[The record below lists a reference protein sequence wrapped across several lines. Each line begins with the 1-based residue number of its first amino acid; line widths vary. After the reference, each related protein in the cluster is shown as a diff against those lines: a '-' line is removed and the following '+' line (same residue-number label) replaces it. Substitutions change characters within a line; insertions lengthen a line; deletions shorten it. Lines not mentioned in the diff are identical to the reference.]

1 VLLYHAGVP
10 GVSGG
15 FIGVD
20 VFFVISGFLIT
31 GLLLRELRATG
42 KVSLPS
48 FYARRARRLLPAAM
62 VALATTMVVS
72 AIVLPPLIVPDVAG
86 DVASSALYVGNIHFA
101 VQATDYLQADVAPSP
116 VLHFW
121 SLGVEEQ
128 FYLFWPALL
137 LLAAG
142 VGRVGR
148 TLERR
153 VGAAV
158 LAVLAAS
165 LVLSIWLTDVNQ
177 PWAFFSL
184 PTRAWELSLGALL
197 ALGAARLAR
206 APVRAAT
213 VAVWAG
219 LGLIAIGALR
229 LDTATP
235 FPGTAALLP
244 VIGAALVIAGGLGP
258 AGTLPGRALAAGPM
272 RWLGRISYSLY
283 LWHWPIIVLPAAAL
297 DTELPLAIRIGLAL
311 LAIPVAAASQRW
323 IEEPVRHGRLT
334 RVPSRSTLAVAGGL
348 SLAVAVGSLGLGAVA
363 GVPAPPI
370 VAGSGP
376 VVAGGTDT
384 GGASPSLDAPRAT
397 GATPLPDV
405 SASASPT
412 SPETSPS
419 PAPPAIAIGG
429 ALPANL
435 APPLA
440 QARGDMPIIYTD
452 GCHLPASATTSPSCA
467 YGDIGSA
474 TEVVL
479 FGDSH
484 AAQWF
489 PALERIASERGWRL
503 TSLTKSAC
511 PSADVT
517 VWSGS
522 LRREYRE
529 CDTWRQAVVERIVA
543 SRPALV
549 VLANSRVATL
559 LVDGHRI
566 EAADAPETWLAGL
579 GRTIDQLR
587 EADGAVVVLGDTP
600 RSSVD
605 PPVCL
610 SRHPQDT
617 LACATPRSTAVDAE
631 WLRGEAATADTHG
644 ASFIDPTDMVCTA
657 DTCPAVIGR
666 YLVQRDDHHFA
677 TPFAASLAP
686 QLAAALPTIP

>member
-1 VLLYHAGVP
+1 LLFGTVRGVPRDAGVTTQQAHPIAGAADRFRPDVEGLRAVAVVLVLLYHAGVP

-42 KVSLPS
+42 TVSLPR

-62 VALATTMVVS
+62 VALAATMIVS

-101 VQATDYLQADVAPSP
+101 VQATDYLQADAAPSP

-142 VGRVGR
+142 LGRIGR
-148 TLERR
+148 TVERR
-153 VGAAV
+153 IGVIVLGV
-158 LAVLAAS
+158 LAGS
-165 LVLSIWLTDVNQ
+165 LVLSVWLTDVNQ

-197 ALGAARLAR
+197 AVGAARLAR
-206 APVRAAT
+206 MPTGIAT
-213 VAVWAG
+213 LAVSIG
-219 LGLIAIGALR
+219 LGLIVVGALR
-229 LDTATP
+229 IDTATP

-244 VIGAALVIAGGLGP
+244 VVGAALVVAGGLAP
-258 AGTLPGRALAAGPM
+258 AGTSPGRLLAAGPM

-297 DTELPLAIRIGLAL
+297 DTELPLAVRIGLAL
-311 LAIPVAAASQRW
+311 LAIPIAAASQRW
-323 IEEPVRHGRLT
+323 IEEPIRHGRLT
-334 RVPSRSTLAVAGGL
+334 RVPSRSALAVAGGL
-348 SLAVAVGSLGLGAVA
+348 SLAVAVGSLALGAAA
-363 GVPAPPI
+363 GVPAPDI
-370 VAGSGP
+370 VAGGGSSIADASSAPGGSGSAEASP
-376 VVAGGTDT
+376 EPDQSRVPGGSED
-384 GGASPSLDAPRAT
+384 ASPSPRDTAP
-397 GATPLPDV
+397 
-405 SASASPT
+405 
-412 SPETSPS
+412 SPS
-419 PAPPAIAIGG
+419 PAVVAIGG
-429 ALPANL
+429 PLPADL

-440 QARGDMPIIYTD
+440 QARDDMPVIYTD
-452 GCHLPASATTSPSCA
+452 GCHLAALDTTSPRCA
-467 YGDIGSA
+467 YGDAGST

-489 PALERIASERGWRL
+489 PALERIATERGWRL

-529 CDTWRQAVVERIVA
+529 CDTWREAMVERIVA

-559 LVDGHRI
+559 IVDGQRV
-566 EAADAPETWLAGL
+566 EA
-579 GRTIDQLR
+579 
-587 EADGAVVVLGDTP
+587 GDVP
-600 RSSVD
+600 
-605 PPVCL
+605 
-610 SRHPQDT
+610 DT
-617 LACATPRSTAVDAE
+617 
-631 WLRGEAATADTHG
+631 
-644 ASFIDPTDMVCTA
+644 
-657 DTCPAVIGR
+657 
-666 YLVQRDDHHFA
+666 
-677 TPFAASLAP
+677 
-686 QLAAALPTIP
+686 